1 METTDQFESEKCH
14 RLAAAM
20 RVDASRALM
29 PALASRLLRGADDLD
44 RQAFLLHGWA
54 PVFF

>member
-1 METTDQFESEKCH
+1 MENTDQFESEKCG

-20 RVDASRALM
+20 RVDAARALM

-44 RQAFLLHGWA
+44 RHAILLRAWV
-54 PVFF
+54 PTFF